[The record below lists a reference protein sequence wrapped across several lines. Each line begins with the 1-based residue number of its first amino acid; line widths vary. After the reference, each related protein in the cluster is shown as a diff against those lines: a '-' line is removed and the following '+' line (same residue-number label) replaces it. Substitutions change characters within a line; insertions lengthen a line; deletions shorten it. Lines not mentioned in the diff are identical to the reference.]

1 MNFTGANWDFINLWI
16 EYWCILFS
24 SPETSGLLEIT
35 WEQGYVHV
43 VTIQALLISLL
54 LSFSSSLGYRGK
66 DVPGEVRTLEISP
79 TNPKQVNSNYHV
91 AGKFDRE
98 LKFGG
103 LAVGVELK
111 SANNMFVPHAYDIMH
126 AIAFLPPP
134 PPPPHPSTYAVH
146 IAT

>member
-54 LSFSSSLGYRGK
+54 LPLSSSLGYRGK

-79 TNPKQVNSNYHV
+79 TNPKQVNSNYHIV
-91 AGKFDRE
+91 GKFD
-98 LKFGG
+98 
-103 LAVGVELK
+103 
-111 SANNMFVPHAYDIMH
+111 M
-126 AIAFLPPP
+126 
-134 PPPPHPSTYAVH
+134 
-146 IAT
+146 